1 MQQRFIGKVAVV
13 TGAGSGL
20 GKATAVRLSLEGA
33 AVACLDLNLQSAQ
46 ATAAEIVDAKGKA
59 RAYQVDVAD
68 PVSTKQAVT
77 AAAQDVGPPAV
88 LVNSAGTGM
97 FAHSHEMRFEDWSR
111 IINVNLTGTFL
122 MCQAV
127 LPYLLDH
134 GGNIVNVASN
144 AALMGQPYSA
154 AYCSS
159 KGGVVQLTKSL
170 ADEYLRRNVR
180 VNAVA
185 PGGINT
191 PLQHA
196 FRLPEG
202 VERKAISK
210 LISPLGNSQPEEI
223 ASLIAFI
230 ASDEGRYMTGSI
242 VSIDGGLT
250 I

>member
-1 MQQRFIGKVAVV
+1 MQRFTGKVAIV

-20 GKATAVRLSLEGA
+20 GRATALRLASEGA
-33 AVACLDLNLQSAQ
+33 LTACLDLNLEAAQ
-46 ATAAEIVDAKGKA
+46 QAAADIRSGA
-59 RAYQVDVAD
+59 RAYHVDVAD
-68 PVSTKQAVT
+68 PASVKMAVT
-77 AAAQDVGPPAV
+77 TSAAQMGSPAV
-88 LVNSAGTGM
+88 LVNCAGTGM

-127 LPYLLDH
+127 LPYLLEH

-154 AYCSS
+154 AYCAS
-159 KGGVVQLTKSL
+159 KGGVVQLTRAL
-170 ADEYLRRNVR
+170 ADEYIRRNVR

-191 PLQHA
+191 PLQQA

-202 VERKAISK
+202 VERKAIYK
-210 LISPLGNSQPEEI
+210 LISPLGNSQPEEV
-223 ASLIAFI
+223 AALIAFI

>member
-1 MQQRFIGKVAVV
+1 MQRFTGKVVIV

-20 GKATAVRLSLEGA
+20 GRATAVRLASEGA
-33 AVACLDLNLQSAQ
+33 RVACLDLNLEAAQ
-46 ATAAEIVDAKGKA
+46 HTVVEIGEAA
-59 RAYQVDVAD
+59 RAYRVDVAD
-68 PVSTKQAVT
+68 PVSVKAAVT
-77 AAAQDVGPPAV
+77 AAAGDLGAPAV

-97 FAHSHEMRFEDWSR
+97 FAHTHEMRFEDWSR

-122 MCQAV
+122 MCQTV
-127 LPYLLDH
+127 LPYLLEN
-134 GGNIVNVASN
+134 GGNIVNIASN

-154 AYCSS
+154 AYCAS
-159 KGGVVQLTKSL
+159 KGGVVQLTRAL

-191 PLQHA
+191 PLQQA

-202 VERKAISK
+202 VERKAIYK
-210 LISPLGNSQPEEI
+210 LISPLGNSQPEEV
-223 ASLIAFI
+223 AALIAFI